1 MPSARVGTWSESPRT
16 GDSGTRPQFR
26 ATRSAQKTTEPR
38 RRPKEPHASLR
49 IQITHQGRRHR
60 RVRTGTPAGVAG
72 VAGQAQG
79 GGDFGVLHF
88 PARAGT
94 GVEFAGRGFRP
105 RLGRTGPRPGEPA
118 LAGVHEPS
126 VRASARKARKRAV
139 RDDEGSVLP
148 EVEVG
153 RTPWSARDAPVPRSE
168 GGRVG

>member
-1 MPSARVGTWSESPRT
+1 MPSGRADTWSESRRSAGSET
-16 GDSGTRPQFR
+16 QRPFR
-26 ATRSAQKTTEPR
+26 ATRSAEKPENREDAR
-38 RRPKEPHASLR
+38 RSFDASLR
-49 IQITHQGRRHR
+49 IQTTHQGRRHR
-60 RVRTGTPAGVAG
+60 RIRTGTPAGVAG
-72 VAGQAQG
+72 VAGQTQG

-88 PARAGT
+88 PARTGA
-94 GVEFAGRGFRP
+94 GVEFAGGGFRAG
-105 RLGRTGPRPGEPA
+105 LGRTGPGPGEPA